1 MEIARVTERHH
12 TGRRNTRPTMNGR
25 GRRPMLGAL
34 IIILVLLAILP
45 VIFMAILPAIV
56 AIVAIV
62 AVVLGWSLW
71 RDGET
76 RAEGSE
82 LVALNR

>member
-56 AIVAIV
+56 AIVA
-62 AVVLGWSLW
+62 VVLGWSLW